1 MNDHFHQVTEVVWC
15 VVHNGVAQAP
25 DTIANPNPT
34 CDMFDGYVDDDCHLV
49 PLFIRAGD
57 QWWPH
62 WPGATTGALSASSP
76 QQPQQSD
83 PASSRSLAGSG
94 PARPDSP
101 ATPPPAHPVQ
111 RSGCAP
117 SPTGTQPDRPSL
129 RGPRALRV
137 ALGLVVIVR
146 PLVDAAVVRV
156 LVGVARSG
164 GRKAAGCGVARRGH
178 VVSKH
183 PTDRLVNRWVT
194 E

>member
-25 DTIANPNPT
+25 DTIAPNPT
-34 CDMFDGYVDDDCHLV
+34 CDMFDGYVDDDCRLV

-62 WPGATTGALSASSP
+62 WPGATTDAPSASSP

-83 PASSRSLAGSG
+83 PASSRSLAGNG

-101 ATPPPAHPVQ
+101 ATQPPAHPVQ

-117 SPTGTQPDRPSL
+117 SPTGAQPDRPSL

-156 LVGVARSG
+156 LVGVAGSG
-164 GRKAAGCGVARRGH
+164 GRKAAGCGVVRRGH

-194 E
+194 T